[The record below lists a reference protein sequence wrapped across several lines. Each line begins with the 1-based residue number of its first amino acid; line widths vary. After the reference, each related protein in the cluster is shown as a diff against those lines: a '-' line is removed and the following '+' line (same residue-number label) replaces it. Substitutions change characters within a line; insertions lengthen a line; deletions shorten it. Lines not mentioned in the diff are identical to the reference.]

1 MNRNLPSKQWI
12 SRVITRLARRDLWP
26 RRWWWPPQD
35 KVTLSPGNAEDY
47 IERHRE
53 ISETIRFSMLG
64 MIGFSFFCALT
75 LAAPDSVLLTGAG
88 KIPVPFANTEID
100 FGTFI
105 TIGPLLLIGYTL
117 YVHIF
122 IGQLLKLPEVPEVD
136 RAVTL
141 FNLHGRVPTL
151 LSYLVFYWL
160 APATVLFFA
169 ARAAPMKAGTWLFF
183 VAAVFLIVLLVL
195 QLRRNL
201 YPGRWARP
209 MLWLLVFAVAIVP
222 VRIAW
227 WSAQGDARPFQ
238 RPWELRQADLS
249 KANLIGA
256 DLENADLERAN
267 LQGADLTR
275 ARLRGANFSDADLS
289 KAVLHNADLRQ
300 ANLRGAKLDG
310 TDLRFAN
317 LRYAMVGETDLST
330 ALVSAEQLKGLCFD
344 SSTVFAAGTQPR
356 RLASECRGNVASGKF
371 RACRLQQP
379 GPPAQCDRSVITEII
394 APASGYVVE
403 CLQACDPYYVDRDTS
418 HTLAAIPPELD
429 GGAWIKTTNTGD
441 KNEQALDFLR
451 FAIDPPRSCTS
462 PTTVASSIADAR
474 RREWLVDGFER
485 TGLVI
490 ELNEP
495 DPLQDFV
502 VYRKL
507 FTSSPVVLGGNQAA
521 GAEFKGVGGSNYLVI
536 VKRVAPTAALSPDR
550 GPQ

>member
-1 MNRNLPSKQWI
+1 
-12 SRVITRLARRDLWP
+12 
-26 RRWWWPPQD
+26 
-35 KVTLSPGNAEDY
+35 
-47 IERHRE
+47 
-53 ISETIRFSMLG
+53 
-64 MIGFSFFCALT
+64 
-75 LAAPDSVLLTGAG
+75 
-88 KIPVPFANTEID
+88 
-100 FGTFI
+100 
-105 TIGPLLLIGYTL
+105 
-117 YVHIF
+117 
-122 IGQLLKLPEVPEVD
+122 
-136 RAVTL
+136 
-141 FNLHGRVPTL
+141 L

-169 ARAAPMKAGTWLFF
+169 ARAAPMKAGTWLLF
-183 VAAVFLIVLLVL
+183 VAAIFLIVLVVL

-222 VRIAW
+222 IRVAW
-227 WSAQGDARPFQ
+227 WSAQGGARPLQ

-267 LQGADLTR
+267 LQGSDLTR

-330 ALVSAEQLKGLCFD
+330 ALLSTEQLKGLCFD
-344 SSTVFAAGTQPR
+344 SSTVFVAGTQPP
-356 RLASECRGNVASGKF
+356 RLASECRGSVVKSGDF
-371 RACRLQQP
+371 RDCQVERP
-379 GPPAQCDRSVITEII
+379 RTPSQCDRSVIAEII

-403 CLQACDPYYVDRDTS
+403 CLQACDPYYVDRGTS

-451 FAIDPPRSCTS
+451 FAIDPPAVVYVAYDSRVVDSGRS
-462 PTTVASSIADAR
+462 PPR
-474 RREWLVDGFER
+474 WLADGFER
-485 TGLVI
+485 TALVI

-495 DPLQDFV
+495 DPRQDFV

-507 FTSSPVVLGGNQAA
+507 YTSSPVVLGGNQAA
-521 GAEFKGVGGSNYLVI
+521 GAQFKGVGGSNYLVI
-536 VKRVAPTAALSPDR
+536 VKRVAPAAALSPDR
-550 GPQ
+550 KAQ